1 MSCYLRHLKE
11 LLDEAGVE
19 VTPGNKRQI
28 DEAVHK
34 IVGVEYKD
42 CPVTWKAL
50 KQQIIG
56 DEQKRRDFVKKLKDA
71 LG

>member
-1 MSCYLRHLKE
+1 LKD

-28 DEAVHK
+28 DQAIHK

-42 CPVTWKAL
+42 CPVAWRML
-50 KQQIIG
+50 KQQIMG
-56 DEQKRRDFVKKLKDA
+56 DEQKRRDFVEKLKET